1 MPQGNENKI
10 KGVSLCKGIPKIMT
24 EFEESFSE
32 IPNKLM
38 NLGDQHLGLDSMVKL
53 KKRVEG

>member
-1 MPQGNENKI
+1 
-10 KGVSLCKGIPKIMT
+10 MT

-38 NLGDQHLGLDSMVKL
+38 NLGDEHLGLDSSTVKL

>member
-1 MPQGNENKI
+1 
-10 KGVSLCKGIPKIMT
+10 MT

-53 KKRVEG
+53 KKIVEG